1 MLIASGQLSF
11 FWTLVFALVTG
22 TINAFAQPAR
32 DKPLSSVAGTEI
44 QKTVTITM
52 GLTFGAQVIGYAAAS
67 FADSVGAVALLIL
80 MTCLLMLGFG
90 TSYFLPNAKV
100 EEQPSPG
107 SGMGEAIKDGL
118 RIVLESEPMRASA
131 LLLAS
136 ISLFYGGT
144 FMVLNPLMVRDIY
157 AGGAPEISLSF
168 AMFMAGTILTTV
180 VLVARGGMRNT
191 GLSLMAAVVA
201 GGFMLLIASL
211 GLPWMGYLVTIFAW
225 GCCGG
230 LAMSMGRTIMQE
242 LVPESHRARV
252 MSVFS
257 LANIGS
263 LPFVLR

>member
-1 MLIASGQLSF
+1 MPSIFLTLTPAGWYLVTVAMFVVPTGIQTVLFPWLVTIKLELGATELGLGQMALQLPLFLILIGGFLADRFDAKRMLMGLHVLAALPPLGLAVLIASGQLSF
-11 FWTLVFALVTG
+11 FWMLVFALVTG

-32 DKPLSSVAGTEI
+32 DKLLSSVASTEI

-136 ISLFYGGT
+136 IGCFTVG
-144 FMVLNPLMVRDIY
+144 PL
-157 AGGAPEISLSF
+157 
-168 AMFMAGTILTTV
+168 
-180 VLVARGGMRNT
+180 
-191 GLSLMAAVVA
+191 
-201 GGFMLLIASL
+201 
-211 GLPWMGYLVTIFAW
+211 W
-225 GCCGG
+225 C
-230 LAMSMGRTIMQE
+230 
-242 LVPESHRARV
+242 
-252 MSVFS
+252 
-257 LANIGS
+257 
-263 LPFVLR
+263 